1 MLNSTEIGEIKE
13 KKLRKLENGSR
24 NSIMSN
30 RVSAKKKKNK
40 FKRGA
45 ITEINRKIF
54 SMSFQIERTIWM
66 SNSLNEITSTPRHTI
81 VEFEN
86 PE

>member
-1 MLNSTEIGEIKE
+1 
-13 KKLRKLENGSR
+13 
-24 NSIMSN
+24 MSN

-54 SMSFQIERTIWM
+54 SMSFQIERTI
-66 SNSLNEITSTPRHTI
+66 
-81 VEFEN
+81 
-86 PE
+86 

>member
-1 MLNSTEIGEIKE
+1 MDPEIPLCLIEF
-13 KKLRKLENGSR
+13 L
-24 NSIMSN
+24 
-30 RVSAKKKKNK
+30 VKKKKDK